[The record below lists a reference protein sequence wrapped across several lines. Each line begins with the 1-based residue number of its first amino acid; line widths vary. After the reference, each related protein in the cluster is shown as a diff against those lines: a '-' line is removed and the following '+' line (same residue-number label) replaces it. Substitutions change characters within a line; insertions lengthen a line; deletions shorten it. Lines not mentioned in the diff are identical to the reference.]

1 MLKIIEISKYE
12 NLDESII
19 YEDDATKKGSLAL
32 LSYNE
37 ERKTVSIFRGSLE
50 MLEDMF
56 KNLPKYERRLLKWI
70 EL

>member
-1 MLKIIEISKYE
+1 MLKKIDVSKYE

-37 ERKTVSIFRGSLE
+37 ERKTVSIFRGSRE
-50 MLEDMF
+50 MLEYMY
-56 KNLPKYERRLLKWI
+56 KNIPKYERGLLKWI
-70 EL
+70 FL

>member
-1 MLKIIEISKYE
+1 MLKITEVSKYE

-37 ERKTVSIFRGSLE
+37 ERKTVSIFRGSPE
-50 MLEDMF
+50 MLNNIY
-56 KNLPKYERRLLKWI
+56 KNLPKYERGLLKWI
-70 EL
+70 VL